1 MKNTTDANLL
11 DLQTSVPLLGLS
23 ESELSARAVAW
34 GQPSYRGKQ
43 LHQWIYQKG
52 ARSLTEITVFSKA
65 LREEL
70 TDICIGRSRVVHR
83 ATATD
88 KTIKY
93 LLELND
99 GQIIETVGIPTE
111 KRLTVCVSSQVGC
124 AMGCDFCATGKGGFV
139 RHLSPSEIL
148 DQILTVREDFGRRV
162 SHVVFMGMGEP
173 LANLDS
179 VVRATHS
186 IGRDLEIG
194 ARNITISTVGLPG
207 KIRQLARYKLQS
219 TLAVSLHAP
228 NQKLRSQLIPTAES
242 YSLDALLEECRDYV
256 RQTGRRLSFEY
267 ALLAGTNDR
276 PEHATQL
283 AQLTRGFQCHVNLIP
298 YNPIREAPYRRPDR
312 DRINQFVR
320 LLQQRHVAVSV
331 RYSRGLDADAACGQ
345 LRRRKRASLNP
356 EIENCS
362 TNISL

>member
-1 MKNTTDANLL
+1 MTNNTDTERH
-11 DLQTSVPLLGLS
+11 DLQTSIPLLGLS
-23 ESELSARAVAW
+23 ASELAARAVEW
-34 GQPSYRGKQ
+34 GQPPYRGKQ
-43 LHQWIYQKG
+43 LHRWIYHKG
-52 ARSLTEITVFSKA
+52 VRSLAEITVFSKA
-65 LREEL
+65 LREKL
-70 TDICIGRSRVVHR
+70 TDVRIGRSRVFHR
-83 ATATD
+83 AIATD
-88 KTIKY
+88 ETVKY
-93 LLELND
+93 LLELDD

-179 VVRATHS
+179 VVRATQA

-207 KIRQLARYKLQS
+207 KIRQLAAHKLQS

-228 NQKLRSQLIPTAES
+228 NQKLRSQLIPTAKA
-242 YSLDALLEECRDYV
+242 YSLQALVGECRDYV

-267 ALLAGTNDR
+267 ALLAETNDL
-276 PEHATQL
+276 PEHAEQL
-283 AQLTRGFQCHVNLIP
+283 AQLARGFQCHVNLIP
-298 YNPIREAPYRRPDR
+298 YNPIREAPLPPPRSRSHR
-312 DRINQFVR
+312 
-320 LLQQRHVAVSV
+320 SV
-331 RYSRGLDADAACGQ
+331 RSPVAKKQRCCQRSLLPRLG
-345 LRRRKRASLNP
+345 RRRRLRPAPQQQSQRSHL
-356 EIENCS
+356 ERRWHSI
-362 TNISL
+362 L